1 MRLASFNM
9 FIVHLDFLFCKLGSV
24 FVYFLIFFLRS
35 LWLLLLIYN
44 YLCDE
49 YGKDKVEAKSEAFV
63 QLGII
68 TAGQAMSGEYDMSY
82 KVGDE
87 TIYVEVKAG
96 EGNRIYL
103 SPSELAFAKDHAD
116 CYQVYYVT
124 GLNTDKPEFSILSDK
139 FWEDERYALREII
152 ETIEVTF

>member
-1 MRLASFNM
+1 MKEIGNS
-9 FIVHLDFLFCKLGSV
+9 GE
-24 FVYFLIFFLRS
+24 
-35 LWLLLLIYN
+35 LLIYN
-44 YLCDE
+44 YLCGE